1 MFNLYN
7 INVFLNISLL
17 VLSIITLVF
26 GSERFVESSS
36 KIAKKLGISDL
47 VVGLTIIALG
57 TSAPEIFVA
66 ISSVVNSVES
76 IAIGTI
82 VGSNITNIALIFGVS
97 CFAINQIQNRFSLE
111 SLVPFLLSFILFI
124 FSLRDLKFSLLE
136 SLGFVVIFSYFLI
149 ILLKERSNS
158 VYVVSESVNIVRN
171 TFTLVFGLVLLI
183 VGSNFTVIYAEKLA
197 VSIGISEVIIG
208 LTILALGTSLPEL
221 AATLSAIFKGKN
233 QMVIGNII
241 GSNIL
246 NLVIIVPIIGI
257 FSSALMPIELW
268 ERDSTPLIILT
279 IVFAVIMLFLS
290 RAQMPKFIGTLFGLG
305 LLSFYILYVLNLSS
319 LISIF

>member
-1 MFNLYN
+1 M
-7 INVFLNISLL
+7 FLNISLL

-124 FSLRDLKFSLLE
+124 FSLQDLKFSLLE
-136 SLGFVVIFSYFLI
+136 SLGFIAIFSYFLI

-171 TFTLVFGLVLLI
+171 AFTLIFGLVLLI

-268 ERDSTPLIILT
+268 ERDSSPLIILT

-319 LISIF
+319 LITIF

>member
-1 MFNLYN
+1 
-7 INVFLNISLL
+7 VFLNISLL

-124 FSLRDLKFSLLE
+124 FSLQDLKFSLLE
-136 SLGFVVIFSYFLI
+136 SLGFIAIFSYFLI
-149 ILLKERSNS
+149 ILFKERSSS

-171 TFTLVFGLVLLI
+171 AFTLIFGLVLLI

-257 FSSALMPIELW
+257 FSSTLMPIELW

-319 LISIF
+319 LITIF

>member
-1 MFNLYN
+1 
-7 INVFLNISLL
+7 VFLNISLL

-124 FSLRDLKFSLLE
+124 FSLQDLKFSLLE
-136 SLGFVVIFSYFLI
+136 SLGFIAIFSYFLI

-158 VYVVSESVNIVRN
+158 VYVISESVNIVRN
-171 TFTLVFGLVLLI
+171 AFTLIFGLVLLI

-319 LISIF
+319 LITIF

>member
-1 MFNLYN
+1 M
-7 INVFLNISLL
+7 FLNISLL

-124 FSLRDLKFSLLE
+124 FSLQDLKFSLLE
-136 SLGFVVIFSYFLI
+136 SLGFIAIFSYFLI

-171 TFTLVFGLVLLI
+171 AFTLIFGLVLLI

-305 LLSFYILYVLNLSS
+305 FLSFYILYVLNLSS
-319 LISIF
+319 LINIF

>member
-1 MFNLYN
+1 
-7 INVFLNISLL
+7 VFLNISLL

-136 SLGFVVIFSYFLI
+136 SLGFIAIFSYFLI

-158 VYVVSESVNIVRN
+158 VYVVSESINIVRN

-319 LISIF
+319 LITIF

>member
-1 MFNLYN
+1 M
-7 INVFLNISLL
+7 FLNISLL

-124 FSLRDLKFSLLE
+124 FSLQDLKFSLLE
-136 SLGFVVIFSYFLI
+136 SLGFIAIFSYFLI

-171 TFTLVFGLVLLI
+171 AFTLIFGLVLLI

-257 FSSALMPIELW
+257 FSSALMPMELW

-319 LISIF
+319 LITIF

>member
-136 SLGFVVIFSYFLI
+136 SLGFIAIFSYFLI

-158 VYVVSESVNIVRN
+158 VYVVSESLNIVRN
-171 TFTLVFGLVLLI
+171 AFTLIFGLVLLI

-319 LISIF
+319 LITIF